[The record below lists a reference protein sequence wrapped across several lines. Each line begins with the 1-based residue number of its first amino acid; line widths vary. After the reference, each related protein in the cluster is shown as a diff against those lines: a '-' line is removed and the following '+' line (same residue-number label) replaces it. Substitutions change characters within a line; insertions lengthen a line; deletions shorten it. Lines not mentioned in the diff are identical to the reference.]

1 MNNIYTEIQVAY
13 TMKLQENWLN
23 IRLKYKITG

>member
-1 MNNIYTEIQVAY
+1 
-13 TMKLQENWLN
+13 MKQQENWLN